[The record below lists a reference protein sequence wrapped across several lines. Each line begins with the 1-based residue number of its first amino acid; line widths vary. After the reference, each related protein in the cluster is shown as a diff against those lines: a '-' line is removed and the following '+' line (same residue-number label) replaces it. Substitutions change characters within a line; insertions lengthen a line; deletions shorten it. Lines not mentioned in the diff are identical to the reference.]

1 MLASKYRFHGYGAL
15 KYLFGHGQ
23 TYRFKSVSL
32 RVAVNPRRSASRVA
46 VVISKKVIKA
56 SPKRNRVR
64 RRVYEVLRT
73 NWQYVKPGHD
83 IVISVYDPAVLV
95 MPHGELAFELTKA
108 LQQAGAWTEV
118 PEEAKAMSEPSKT

>member
-15 KYLFGHGQ
+15 KYLFGNGR

-32 RVAVNPRRSASRVA
+32 RVATNPRRTASRAA

-73 NWQYVKPGHD
+73 NWQYVKPGQD

-95 MPHGELAFELTKA
+95 MPHAELAFELTKA
-108 LQQAGAWTEV
+108 LQQAGVWTEV
-118 PEEAKAMSEPSKT
+118 ANKTKTASEPNET